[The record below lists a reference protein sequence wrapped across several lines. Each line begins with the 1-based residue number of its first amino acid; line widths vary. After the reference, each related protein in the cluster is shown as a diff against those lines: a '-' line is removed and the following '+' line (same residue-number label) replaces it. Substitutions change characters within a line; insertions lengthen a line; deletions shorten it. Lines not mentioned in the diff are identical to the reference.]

1 MRVILLISLT
11 RAYSTEVC
19 HPIPFEACPPNRGKA
34 ATQRNLAGSI
44 WTDAYVT
51 KEL

>member
-19 HPIPFEACPPNRGKA
+19 HLFHLKPALQTGAKLPPNG
-34 ATQRNLAGSI
+34 T
-44 WTDAYVT
+44 
-51 KEL
+51 